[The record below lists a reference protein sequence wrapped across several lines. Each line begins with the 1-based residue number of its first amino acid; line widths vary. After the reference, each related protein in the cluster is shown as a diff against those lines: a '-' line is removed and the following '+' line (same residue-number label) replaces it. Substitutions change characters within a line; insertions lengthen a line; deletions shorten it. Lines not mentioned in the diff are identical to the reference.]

1 MRNFFYK
8 IAQFMNG
15 RYGHDKLNMA
25 LLIFWLVLQIIWT
38 FTRFWVIGILDIL
51 VIVLIVYRSLSKNI
65 QKRMYE
71 NRKFLAITSG
81 ISKKFNLLKRMWH
94 DRKTHRYVKCPYCK
108 AQLRVKYQRGKHK
121 VHCPKCNEYFEKRI
135 LL

>member
-25 LLIFWLVLQIIWT
+25 LLIFWLVLQIIWM
-38 FTRFWVIGILDIL
+38 FTRFWIVGILDIL

-65 QKRMYE
+65 QKK
-71 NRKFLAITSG
+71 NVRK
-81 ISKKFNLLKRMWH
+81 
-94 DRKTHRYVKCPYCK
+94 P
-108 AQLRVKYQRGKHK
+108 
-121 VHCPKCNEYFEKRI
+121 
-135 LL
+135 

>member
-25 LLIFWLVLQIIWT
+25 LLIFWLVLQIIWM

-51 VIVLIVYRSLSKNI
+51 VIVLIL
-65 QKRMYE
+65 
-71 NRKFLAITSG
+71 
-81 ISKKFNLLKRMWH
+81 
-94 DRKTHRYVKCPYCK
+94 
-108 AQLRVKYQRGKHK
+108 
-121 VHCPKCNEYFEKRI
+121 
-135 LL
+135 